1 MVNEEKLKELDSH
14 WQEIMTLAE
23 KYGFILQ
30 AYGGTAT
37 LATHK
42 NQREALGDEKYLD
55 RQKAAF
61 RRDMSA
67 PKA

>member
-1 MVNEEKLKELDSH
+1 
-14 WQEIMTLAE
+14 MTLAE

-61 RRDMSA
+61 RRDMLA